1 MKLRAVLVAA
11 LCFFVS
17 LTTQAA
23 EPSPGHVQAVEELLR
38 TTKMDTLL
46 DQTIDS
52 VVKAQVA
59 QNPDL
64 AKVEDVM
71 RHFMAKYMSWESLKP
86 QMMALYM
93 DTFTEQELREIN
105 AFYKTP
111 TGQKTLTAMPGLFQ
125 KGMAIGQKAVQD
137 HLPELQEAI
146 QKKLKEGEGEKD

>member
-1 MKLRAVLVAA
+1 MKLRILIVVLCLFVPLAA
-11 LCFFVS
+11 R
-17 LTTQAA
+17 AA

-59 QNPDL
+59 QNSDL
-64 AKVEDVM
+64 AKVEGVM
-71 RHFMAKYMSWESLKP
+71 RQFMAKYMSWEALKP

-105 AFYKTP
+105 AFYKTS

-146 QKKLKEGEGEKD
+146 QKKLKEGEEKP